1 MTVWCRD
8 KDRPQRRLV
17 DADRSFVQ
25 SPATFTAVTILVLAL
40 TLASPAK
47 PPWGSQVKNLP
58 VATVSVDGVPVRVEV
73 AQTSDAQ
80 QRGLGYRDGLANDTG
95 MLFVYDDAAAH
106 TFWMKGMRFC
116 LDIVWIERDTIVGAA
131 EGICPAPAGTT
142 DAAIPRAR
150 APEPVHDVLEV
161 RAGWL
166 VAHGLGVGS
175 SVVVQADAS
184 IG

>member
-8 KDRPQRRLV
+8 KDRPQGRPVDPGRR
-17 DADRSFVQ
+17 FGQ
-25 SPATFTAVTILVLAL
+25 PPATFSALTIFVLAL

-47 PPWGSQVKNLP
+47 PPWGSQVENLP
-58 VATVSVDGVPVRVEV
+58 VATMSIDGVPLRVEL
-73 AQTSDAQ
+73 AQTPDAQ

-95 MLFVYDDAAAH
+95 MLFVYDNAAAH
-106 TFWMKGMRFC
+106 TFWMKGMRIC

-166 VAHGLGVGS
+166 AAHGLGVGS
-175 SVVVQADAS
+175 SVVVQAGAS
-184 IG
+184 TG